1 MTSAILSSK
10 SNKNAYKELSLLLQ
24 ENLLQIVQ
32 MVRSPLTPRHS
43 ITLGVLII
51 LEVHAKDIVDSLSSS
66 AVSDLQDFNWLS
78 QMRYTMES
86 KKVRIKKNT
95 APTPV
100 IQNIGGGVGGVIAE
114 GVGGGGGEGVG
125 VGGGG
130 VGGGVGGGGGVVDFL
145 DPQNP
150 SDYDFFVKMVNTQ
163 RFYGFEYLGNQNR
176 LVITPLTDRC
186 FRTLMSALQMTL
198 GGSPEGPAGTGKTE
212 SVKDLAKALAKHC
225 VVFNCSDQLD
235 IGSMAK
241 FFKGLL
247 ACGSWACFD
256 EFNRIELEVLSVIA
270 QQILIIQT
278 ALLRIGKREEGG
290 GGGGGGGG
298 VGGGGGGGGGAG
310 KREEAV
316 RTFTFEGTALIID
329 PSCAIFTTMNP
340 GYAGRSEL
348 PDNLK
353 ALFRPVAMMIP
364 DYKHIAEISLYS
376 FGYIGARKLAGKLV
390 LSLRL
395 ASEQL
400 STQKHYD
407 FGMRA
412 VKAILGA
419 ARNLKREGGGER
431 EDEEEEEEEKMVRR
445 AIGGC
450 NFPKLVREDVGLF
463 EAILQDLFGGREEGG
478 RREGGGKEEGREKEG
493 EEERREE
500 EEGREKE
507 GEEERREE
515 EEGEREE
522 ERKELEEEGETKE
535 EEEEGEEEKVRKGVK
550 EVGEVEHL
558 TIDKNVERKVMEL
571 YETIRVRH
579 GVMVVGE
586 TLSGKTT

>member
-1 MTSAILSSK
+1 MILWTHWVTSAILSSK
-10 SNKNAYKELSLLLQ
+10 SKKNAYKELSSLLQ

-32 MVRSPLTPRHS
+32 MVRSPLTPRHA

-51 LEVHAKDIVDSLSSS
+51 LEVHAKDIVDSLAMNSV
-66 AVSDLQDFNWLS
+66 ADLQDFNWLS
-78 QMRYTMES
+78 QMRYTLES
-86 KKVRIKKNT
+86 KKIKMKKNLV
-95 APTPV
+95 PSQVLQNVQNNPV
-100 IQNIGGGVGGVIAE
+100 VVEREELVGEVAA
-114 GVGGGGGEGVG
+114 GEGR
-125 VGGGG
+125 
-130 VGGGVGGGGGVVDFL
+130 GGVVDFL

-150 SDYDFFVKMVNTQ
+150 SEYDFFVKMVNTQ

-278 ALLRIGKREEGG
+278 ALLKIGKREEGG
-290 GGGGGGGG
+290 GT
-298 VGGGGGGGGGAG
+298 VGGGS
-310 KREEAV
+310 KREEAG
-316 RTFTFEGTALIID
+316 RTFTFEGTGLIVD

-376 FGYIGARKLAGKLV
+376 FGYVGARRLAGKLV
-390 LSLRL
+390 LSLRV

-419 ARNLKREGGGER
+419 ARNLKREGGEKR
-431 EDEEEEEEEKMVRR
+431 EEEEVEEERMVRK
-445 AIGGC
+445 AIGSC

-463 EAILQDLFGGREEGG
+463 EAILQDLFGR
-478 RREGGGKEEGREKEG
+478 KEEGEEREK
-493 EEERREE
+493 ERREE
-500 EEGREKE
+500 EE
-507 GEEERREE
+507 RRD
-515 EEGEREE
+515 EEGKEEGKE
-522 ERKELEEEGETKE
+522 ERKIEQSKELQKE
-535 EEEEGEEEKVRKGVK
+535 QKEDQEEGEEEKVRKAVK
-550 EVGEVEHL
+550 EVGKIEHL
-558 TIDKNVERKVMEL
+558 TLDKAVERKVMEL

-579 GVMVVGE
+579 GVMIVGE
-586 TLSGKTT
+586 TLSGKTTYYNNFELS